1 MRQVRYI
8 LKGRF
13 RSKSASYLSEGKL
26 AYLHIRR
33 QVSFLLVWRQV
44 IMSPV
49 RTQVSFLLVWRQVIL
64 LPVRTQVSFLLVWR
78 QVILLPV
85 RTQVSFLTVQFFTY
99 WRQVKLLPIWR
110 QASFQIVRLLTHSE
124 ASQILTWQLC
134 WGKSNSHLF
143 QRQVRFYKFRRNSAS
158 YLFGGRSCCSKLADK

>member
-1 MRQVRYI
+1 MRQDRYI

-33 QVSFLLVWRQV
+33 
-44 IMSPV
+44 
-49 RTQVSFLLVWRQVIL
+49 QVSFLLVWRQVIL

-124 ASQILTWQLC
+124 ASQILTWHLC
-134 WGKSNSHLF
+134 WGKSD
-143 QRQVRFYKFRRNSAS
+143 S
-158 YLFGGRSCCSKLADK
+158 YLSPVLR

>member
-1 MRQVRYI
+1 MLDEKAEEFSEWLMWDRLDIYWRAN
-8 LKGRF
+8 

-64 LPVRTQVSFLLVWR
+64 LPVRTQVSFLTVQFLTYWR

-134 WGKSNSHLF
+134 RGKSNSHLF
-143 QRQVRFYKFRRNSAS
+143 QRQVSF
-158 YLFGGRSCCSKLADK
+158 L